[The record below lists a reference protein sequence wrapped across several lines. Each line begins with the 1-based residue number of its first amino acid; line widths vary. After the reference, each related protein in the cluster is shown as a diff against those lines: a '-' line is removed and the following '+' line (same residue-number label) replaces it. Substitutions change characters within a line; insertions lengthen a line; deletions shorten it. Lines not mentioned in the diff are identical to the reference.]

1 MAKKKKNRIKGDEV
15 KLEMT
20 PMIDVVFQLL
30 IFFIV
35 TLKQEDILSQLEVL
49 RPAPDSTATP
59 ETQIEPIK
67 ILIGRTGFVY
77 RGRPVSE
84 TELNTSIARVAKY
97 NANATIMV
105 QCTMDSDHKWLVK
118 ALDICSRNN
127 MTKLAVFSM

>member
-1 MAKKKKNRIKGDEV
+1 MARKNKKRLAQDDV

-35 TLKQEDILSQLEVL
+35 TLKQEDILSQLEVM
-49 RPAPDSTATP
+49 RPAPDPTATA
-59 ETQIEPIK
+59 ETQVEPIK

-84 TELNTSIARVAKY
+84 HELNTSISRVARY
-97 NANATIMV
+97 NADATVMI
-105 QCTMDSDHKWLVK
+105 QCTMDSNHRWLVK
-118 ALDICSRNN
+118 ALDICARNK
-127 MTKLAVFSM
+127 MTRLAVFSM